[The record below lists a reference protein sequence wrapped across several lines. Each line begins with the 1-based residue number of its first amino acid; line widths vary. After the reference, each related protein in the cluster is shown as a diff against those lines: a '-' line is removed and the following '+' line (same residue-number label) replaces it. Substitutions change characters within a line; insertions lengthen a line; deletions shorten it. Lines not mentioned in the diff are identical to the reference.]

1 MMAVKVGRP
10 ILVGGLGLTLVGA
23 LLDGLHH
30 ALAQETTALTV
41 VAAIA
46 GVLWLRRQS
55 TPPVVLDAAI
65 PLPKLTRATVEQR
78 LAIVEGAI
86 AQLEQELAAYTAT
99 STSTSTTGATAAPL
113 TNAQAEPF
121 QLAILALRNRLT
133 YLTHDLDRTSL
144 NLAVVGS
151 AGVGKTTLATM
162 LQDHA
167 FPTAITVHDQP
178 AVLTATST
186 AEQTIAQLDQ
196 VLVQTDLTL
205 FVINGDLT
213 SSELEAVKHLTTAQ
227 QPVVVALNQH
237 DRYLPDQQITLLQQ
251 IRQRLHPLM
260 AAEDVVAIA
269 ACPDPIKVRQHQ
281 PDGTITETLEH
292 PSPTLEPLTQRLESL
307 VSQTANQ
314 LVWGTVLRSAQHLQT
329 QTRDQLNQLRRAR
342 ALPVV
347 EQFQWI
353 AATTTFLNP
362 VPTMDV
368 LATAAINGQMVIDL
382 GAIYQQTVSLQQAQ
396 AVATTLATLMVKLGL
411 VELSTQALNTL
422 LKSNLVTFVVGGTV
436 QGISA
441 AYFTR
446 LAGLTL
452 IDYFES
458 QEPLPDGEASPLHL
472 QRLGQ
477 LLQTAF
483 QNQQGTVLRSLVQQ
497 GLARLVPQ
505 AT

>member
-1 MMAVKVGRP
+1 MMAVKLGRP
-10 ILVGGLGLTLVGA
+10 ILVGGLGLTLVVA

-30 ALAQETTALTV
+30 ALAQETTVLTV

-55 TPPVVLDAAI
+55 TPTVVLDPAI
-65 PLPKLTRATVEQR
+65 PLPKLVRATVEQR
-78 LAIVEGAI
+78 LATVNSAI
-86 AQLEQELAAYTAT
+86 AQLEQELAAHTAK
-99 STSTSTTGATAAPL
+99 STPETTTTPL

-133 YLTHDLDRTSL
+133 YLSNDLDRAQL
-144 NLAVVGS
+144 NLAIVGGS
-151 AGVGKTTLATM
+151 GVGKTTLAALLPSQSVM
-162 LQDHA
+162 A
-167 FPTAITVHDQP
+167 GVTVHDQA

-186 AEQTIAQLDQ
+186 PESTIAQLDQ
-196 VLVQTDLTL
+196 LLVQADLTL
-205 FVINGDLT
+205 FVVNGDLT
-213 SSELEAVKHLTTAQ
+213 QSELEAIKHLTAAQ
-227 QPVVVALNQH
+227 QPVVVALNQR

-251 IRQRLHPLM
+251 IRQRLQPWI
-260 AAEDVVAIA
+260 AAEDVVAIS

-281 PDGTITETLEH
+281 ADGSTSETLEQ
-292 PSPTLEPLTQRLESL
+292 PSPNLDPLTQRLHQML
-307 VSQTANQ
+307 NQTANQ
-314 LVWGTVLRSAQHLQT
+314 LVWGTVLRSAQQLQT
-329 QTRDQLNQLRRAR
+329 QTREQLNQLRRAR
-342 ALPVV
+342 ALPLV

-353 AATTTFLNP
+353 AATTTFVNP

-368 LATAAINGQMVIDL
+368 LATAAINGQMVMDL

-396 AVATTLATLMVKLGL
+396 TVATTLGSLMVKLGL
-411 VELSTQALNTL
+411 VELSTQVLGGL
-422 LKSNLVTFVVGGTV
+422 LKSNAVTFVVGGAV

-441 AYFTR
+441 AYLTR

-452 IDYFES
+452 IEYFET
-458 QEPLPDGEASPLHL
+458 QEVLPTGEPSPLHL

-483 QNQQGTVLRSLVQQ
+483 QTQQGNALRSLVQQ

-505 AT
+505 TI